1 MLHFEN
7 YIIIDHLAQGGMGSI
22 YRALQGQTTTL
33 ENGKGAI
40 PLHRVVTIKVVK
52 RKYSAKTEFKKM
64 FLSEVQTAFRL
75 SHPNI
80 AQCYASGEEQE
91 QLYCVMEYVEGF
103 NLKILQEKLAKKNIK
118 LPHALIAHIITEAAK
133 GLGYAHE
140 LSGAQVF
147 AQKKQGLIHR
157 DVSPHNIMVT
167 FDGHIKVIDFG
178 MARLHESG
186 EKTQAGTLKGKPSYM
201 APEYIRGKYYDH
213 RIDQFALGIV
223 FWEMTTG
230 KRLFPGENTIEIIRK
245 IDKCEIPP
253 PSDYDPSLFEQT
265 QTIILKML
273 AAQHRRRY
281 SCMQDV
287 VKALKGLDQ
296 QNHVGQSDLEKFLQ
310 EHFKTEIQ
318 ESRDHLRRQIHQA
331 LIRDA
336 ISRDNANMLTFHGK
350 RKTS

>member
-1 MLHFEN
+1 M
-7 YIIIDHLAQGGMGSI
+7 IIDHLAQGGVGSI
-22 YRALQGQTTTL
+22 YRALQGQMTASEMGQGTV
-33 ENGKGAI
+33 
-40 PLHRVVTIKVVK
+40 PLQRVVIIKVVK
-52 RKYSAKTEFKKM
+52 RKHSAKAEFKKM

-103 NLKILQEKLAKKNIK
+103 NLKVLQEKLIKKQLK
-118 LPHALIAHIITEAAK
+118 LPHALTAHIITEAAK
-133 GLGYAHE
+133 GLGHAHE

-167 FDGHIKVIDFG
+167 FDGHVKVIDFG

-186 EKTQAGTLKGKPSYM
+186 EKTKVGTLKGKPSYM

-223 FWEMTTG
+223 YWEMTTG
-230 KRLFPGENTIEIIRK
+230 ERLFPGENTIEVIRK

-253 PSDYDPSLFEQT
+253 PTNYDSTLSPQT
-265 QTIILKML
+265 ELIILKML
-273 AAQHRRRY
+273 AVQHRKRFNSMEEVAR
-281 SCMQDV
+281 
-287 VKALKGLDQ
+287 ALKGLDQ
-296 QNHVGQSDLEKFLQ
+296 QNHVGHSDLEKFLQ
-310 EHFKTEIQ
+310 EHFKCEIQ
-318 ESRDHLRRQIHQA
+318 DSRDHLRRQIHQA
-331 LIRDA
+331 LIREA
-336 ISRDNANMLTFHGK
+336 IARDNAGMLTFQGR
-350 RKTS
+350 RKSS